1 MTPGLT
7 VIKCGGT
14 AGVVPSAV
22 CAGVADL
29 ARDGHQALL
38 VHGGSADVARL
49 AARLGVR
56 LRDLV
61 TPSGVTTRRTD
72 AETLE
77 VVMLALAGQA
87 KPALLIELARLGVPA
102 VGLTGLDAGLLAARR
117 KAALRAIEHGRNVIV
132 TDDHSGHMRSVGT
145 RLLRLLLD
153 AGIVPV
159 VSPPALAEDGRP
171 VNVNADRVAAM
182 TAAALGAERLV
193 LLTAVP
199 GVLAEPGNLA
209 SLLPEYRLPSE
220 ADPAIRGGM
229 TIKLVAAG
237 EALRGGVPE
246 VRIADGRTT
255 EAVRLA
261 LRGSG
266 GTRVTLGD
274 QTHLWYQR
282 VHGKHSA

>member
-14 AGVVPSAV
+14 AGVAPAAV
-22 CAGVADL
+22 CAGAADL
-29 ARDGHQALL
+29 ARDDRQVLL
-38 VHGGSADVARL
+38 VHGGSAYVTEL

-61 TPSGVTTRRTD
+61 TPGGVTTRRTD

-87 KPALLIELARLGVPA
+87 KPALLLEFARLGVPA
-102 VGLTGLDAGLLAARR
+102 VGLTGLDAGLLTARR
-117 KAALRAIEHGRNVIV
+117 KTALRALEHGRSVIV
-132 TDDHSGHMRSVGT
+132 RDDHSGQMRLVGT

-182 TAAALGAERLV
+182 IAAALGAERLV
-193 LLTAVP
+193 LLTGVP
-199 GVLAEPGNLA
+199 GILAEPGNPA
-209 SLLPEYRLPSE
+209 SLLPEYPLPSE
-220 ADPAIRGGM
+220 ADPTIRGGM
-229 TIKLVAAG
+229 TIKLIAAG
-237 EALRGGVPE
+237 EALRAGVPE
-246 VRIADGRTT
+246 VRIADGRTA

-266 GTRVTLGD
+266 GTRVTVGD
-274 QTHLWYQR
+274 QARLWYQR
-282 VHGKHSA
+282 PARSHST

>member
-1 MTPGLT
+1 
-7 VIKCGGT
+7 V
-14 AGVVPSAV
+14 
-22 CAGVADL
+22 
-29 ARDGHQALL
+29 LL
-38 VHGGSADVARL
+38 VHGGSAYVAQL

-61 TPSGVTTRRTD
+61 APSGVTSRRTD

-87 KPALLIELARLGVPA
+87 KPALLIELARIGVPA
-102 VGLTGLDAGLLAARR
+102 VGLTGLDAGLLTAHR
-117 KAALRAIEHGRNVIV
+117 KAALRTMEHGRSVIV
-132 TDDHSGHMRSVGT
+132 TDDHSGQMRSVST
-145 RLLRLLLD
+145 RPLRLLLD

-182 TAAALGAERLV
+182 IAAALGAERLV

-199 GVLAEPGNLA
+199 GVLAEPDNLA
-209 SLLPEYRLPSE
+209 SLLPEYQLPSE
-220 ADPAIRGGM
+220 ADPAIRSGM
-229 TIKLVAAG
+229 TIKLIAAG

-246 VRIADGRTT
+246 VRIADGRTAQ
-255 EAVRLA
+255 AVRLA

-266 GTRVTLGD
+266 GTRVTVGD
-274 QTHLWYQR
+274 QTRLWYQR
-282 VHGKHSA
+282 APRRQPA